1 MHTSVLH
8 EMPSQCFS
16 GQSGVDDLRAMQQVA
31 MELSLLGLSDS
42 SEIQNANHRGSAN
55 GMQASSNTHSYDNS
69 PISEDNMN
77 GNNMLYPNCKGSS
90 SNTTE
95 CVPVPS
101 SEHVAEIVGR
111 QGK

>member
-1 MHTSVLH
+1 MPASVLH

-16 GQSGVDDLRAMQQVA
+16 GHNGVDELRAMQQVA
-31 MELSLLGLSDS
+31 MELSMLGLTDS
-42 SEIQNANHRGSAN
+42 SESTCINNRSG
-55 GMQASSNTHSYDNS
+55 THSYDSS
-69 PISEDNMN
+69 PISEENKFF
-77 GNNMLYPNCKGSS
+77 PNSKTLASS

-111 QGK
+111 QGLLTIFVLKAN

>member
-1 MHTSVLH
+1 MPASVLH

-16 GQSGVDDLRAMQQVA
+16 GQNGVDELRAMQQVA

-42 SEIQNANHRGSAN
+42 TEAPNGINTSPSA
-55 GMQASSNTHSYDNS
+55 THSYDNS
-69 PISEDNMN
+69 PLSEENINVNLMHHN
-77 GNNMLYPNCKGSS
+77 FKGS

-111 QGK
+111 QGAYHF